1 VKFDQ
6 TIDLPEAS
14 PDRVWAFVMDIP
26 SMAKCIPG
34 CDGVEELGNNHYK
47 ATVKIKV
54 GPIGLALASDISIVE
69 KDETNRTA
77 SLLVEAADKRV
88 GGAVKATM
96 SMKLTPEG
104 DGTKL
109 EVSTDAN
116 VMGRIGDFGQ
126 PIIRKK
132 ADQTLQE
139 VAANLRKAL
148 ATAPA

>member
-1 VKFDQ
+1 MKFEQ
-6 TIDLPEAS
+6 TVDLPGAS
-14 PDRVWAFVMDIP
+14 PERVWGFVMDIP

-34 CDGVEELGNNHYK
+34 CDGVEDLGNNHYK
-47 ATVKIKV
+47 AVVKIKV
-54 GPIGLALASDISIVE
+54 GPIGLALASEISIVE
-69 KDETNRTA
+69 KDEANRTA
-77 SLLVEAADKRV
+77 ALLVEAADKRV

-148 ATAPA
+148 ATPA

>member
-1 VKFDQ
+1 MKFEQ
-6 TIDLPEAS
+6 TIDLPGVS
-14 PDRVWAFVMDIP
+14 PERVWDFVMDVP

-34 CDGVEELGNNHYK
+34 CDGVEDLGNNRYK
-47 ATVKIKV
+47 AVVKIKV
-54 GPIGLALASDISIVE
+54 GPIGLSLASEISIVE
-69 KDETNRTA
+69 KDEANRTA
-77 SLLVEAADKRV
+77 ALLVEAADKRV

-96 SMKLTPEG
+96 SMKLTPNG
-104 DGTKL
+104 DGSQL

-126 PIIRKK
+126 PVIRKK

-148 ATAPA
+148 AA

>member
-1 VKFDQ
+1 MKFEQ
-6 TIDLPEAS
+6 TIDLPGAS
-14 PDRVWAFVMDIP
+14 PERVWAFVMDVP

-34 CDGVEELGNNHYK
+34 CDGVEDLGNKHYK
-47 ATVKIKV
+47 AIVKIKV
-54 GPIGLALASDISIVE
+54 GPIGLNLASEISIVE
-69 KDETNRTA
+69 QDEVNRTA
-77 SLLVEAADKRV
+77 ALLVEAADKRV

-96 SMKLTPEG
+96 SMKLTQEG

-148 ATAPA
+148 ATPV

>member
-1 VKFDQ
+1 MKFEQ
-6 TIDLPEAS
+6 TIDLPGAA
-14 PDRVWAFVMDIP
+14 PDRVWAFVMDVP

-34 CDGVEELGNNHYK
+34 SGGVEDLGNNHYK

-54 GPIGLALASDISIVE
+54 GPIGLTLASEISIIE
-69 KDETNRTA
+69 KDEANRTA
-77 SLLVEAADKRV
+77 ALLVEAADKRV

-96 SMKLTPEG
+96 SMKLTPQG
-104 DGTKL
+104 DGTQL
-109 EVSTDAN
+109 HVSTDAN

-139 VAANLRKAL
+139 VAANLRTAL
-148 ATAPA
+148 ATPA

>member
-6 TIDLPEAS
+6 TIDLPGAS

-34 CDGVEELGNNHYK
+34 CDGVEDLGNNHYK

-54 GPIGLALASDISIVE
+54 GPIGLSLASDISIVE
-69 KDETNRTA
+69 KDEANRTA

-96 SMKLTPEG
+96 SMKLAAEG

-148 ATAPA
+148 AIPA

>member
-1 VKFDQ
+1 
-6 TIDLPEAS
+6 
-14 PDRVWAFVMDIP
+14 
-26 SMAKCIPG
+26 
-34 CDGVEELGNNHYK
+34 
-47 ATVKIKV
+47 
-54 GPIGLALASDISIVE
+54 
-69 KDETNRTA
+69 
-77 SLLVEAADKRV
+77 
-88 GGAVKATM
+88 M

-148 ATAPA
+148 ATPA

>member
-1 VKFDQ
+1 MKFEQ
-6 TIDLPEAS
+6 TIDLPGAS
-14 PDRVWAFVMDIP
+14 PDRVWDFVMDVP

-34 CDGVEELGNNHYK
+34 CSSVEDLGDNHYK

-54 GPIGLALASDISIVE
+54 GPIGLTLASDISIVE
-69 KDETNRTA
+69 KNEADRTA

-96 SMKLTPEG
+96 AMKLTPEG
-104 DGTKL
+104 DGSKL
-109 EVSTDAN
+109 EVTTDAN

-139 VAANLRKAL
+139 VAENLRKAL
-148 ATAPA
+148 ATPV

>member
-1 VKFDQ
+1 MP
-6 TIDLPEAS
+6 I
-14 PDRVWAFVMDIP
+14 R
-26 SMAKCIPG
+26 
-34 CDGVEELGNNHYK
+34 LGLFEMPK
-47 ATVKIKV
+47 SLV
-54 GPIGLALASDISIVE
+54 

-104 DGTKL
+104 DGTRL
-109 EVSTDAN
+109 EVVTDAN

-148 ATAPA
+148 AIPA

>member
-1 VKFDQ
+1 MKFDQ
-6 TIDLPEAS
+6 TIDLPGAS
-14 PDRVWAFVMDIP
+14 PERVWNFVMDIP

-34 CDGVEELGNNHYK
+34 CDGVEDLGNNHYK
-47 ATVKIKV
+47 AVVKIKV
-54 GPIGLALASDISIVE
+54 GPIGLSLASDISIVE
-69 KDETNRTA
+69 KDEANRTA
-77 SLLVEAADKRV
+77 GLLVEAADKRV

-132 ADQTLQE
+132 ADQMLKE
-139 VAANLRKAL
+139 VSENLRKAL
-148 ATAPA
+148 VTTA

>member
-1 VKFDQ
+1 MKFEQ
-6 TIDLPEAS
+6 IIDLPGAS
-14 PDRVWAFVMDIP
+14 PDKVWNFVMDIP

-34 CDGVEELGNNHYK
+34 CEGVEDLGNNQYK

-54 GPIGLALASDISIVE
+54 GPIGLSLASNISIVE
-69 KDETNRTA
+69 KDEVNRTA
-77 SLLVEAADKRV
+77 SMLVEAADKRV

-96 SMKLTPEG
+96 AMKLTPEG
-104 DGTKL
+104 EGTKL

-126 PIIRKK
+126 PVIRKK

-139 VAANLRKAL
+139 VAENLRKAL
-148 ATAPA
+148 AA

>member
-1 VKFDQ
+1 MKFEQ
-6 TIDLPEAS
+6 TIDLPGVS
-14 PDRVWAFVMDIP
+14 PERVWAFVMDVP

-34 CDGVEELGNNHYK
+34 CSGVEDLGGGRYK
-47 ATVKIKV
+47 AVVKIKV
-54 GPIGLALASDISIVE
+54 GPIGLSLASEISIVE

-77 SLLVEAADKRV
+77 SLQVEAADKRV

-96 SMKLTPEG
+96 SMKLTPQG
-104 DGTKL
+104 DGSRL

-126 PIIRKK
+126 PVIRKK

-139 VAANLRKAL
+139 VAENLRKAL
-148 ATAPA
+148 A